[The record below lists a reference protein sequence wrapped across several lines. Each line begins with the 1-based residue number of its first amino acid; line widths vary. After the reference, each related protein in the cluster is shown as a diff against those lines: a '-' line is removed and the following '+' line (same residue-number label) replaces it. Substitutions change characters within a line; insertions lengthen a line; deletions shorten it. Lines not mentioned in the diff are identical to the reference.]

1 MNNSIIL
8 YSIVTF
14 FFLYLCGTASY
25 KLNLVDRPNKRKM
38 HLKATSYIGG
48 VSISIILLF
57 ALQLFNV
64 ESKELNLILSI
75 GFLISLIGFID
86 DKFNLKASIKL
97 SLQLIPVSYLILFEN
112 LNLMHLGD
120 YSYFKLN
127 LGAFAIPFT
136 LLSVL
141 LLINAFNYFDGIDGL
156 LSCATISSLAIIYF
170 LVSEKNVELFLI
182 TVFIPI
188 AIFLFF
194 NFSIFKLPKQFLGD
208 SGSLLLGFIL
218 SFLLIYLA
226 KQKIVHPILLA
237 WSISIFVY
245 EFISI
250 NIIRLKNKKPLFM
263 PTKDHLHNVFFIKT
277 KSVVITNFFICIIN
291 IFFFTI
297 GYFSFIFINSIT
309 SFFLFIVIF
318 FIFLILRFKYFIIR

>member
-1 MNNSIIL
+1 MNNFIIL
-8 YSIVTF
+8 YIILTF
-14 FFLYLCGTASY
+14 LILYLNGIISY
-25 KLNLVDRPNKRKM
+25 KLNLIDRPNKRKI
-38 HLKATSYIGG
+38 HFKATSYIGG
-48 VSISIILLF
+48 ISISIILLF
-57 ALQLFNV
+57 ALKLFDV
-64 ESKELNLILSI
+64 ESKDLNLILSI

-86 DKFNLKASIKL
+86 DKYNLKANIKL
-97 SLQLIPVSYLILFEN
+97 SLQLIPVSYLIFFEN

-120 YSYFKLN
+120 YSYFKLD
-127 LGAFAIPFT
+127 LGAFSIPFT
-136 LLSVL
+136 ILSVL
-141 LLINAFNYFDGIDGL
+141 LLINAFNYFDGMDGL
-156 LSCATISSLAIIYF
+156 LSCTTISSLAFIYF

-188 AIFLFF
+188 TIFLFF

-237 WSISIFVY
+237 WTISIFIY

-250 NIIRLKNKKPLFM
+250 NIIRLKNRKPLFM
-263 PTKDHLHNVFFIKT
+263 PTKDHLHHVLFIKT
-277 KSVVITNFFICIIN
+277 KSVIKTNFFIFMIN
-291 IFFFTI
+291 ILFFSI

-318 FIFLILRFKYFIIR
+318 LIFLILRLKYFIIR